1 VALDRISQIW
11 GGGPVRIALWV
22 IVAILNLIVIN
33 RQPVVY
39 LAKLEQAVQ
48 SAVTNYK
55 CNLGYLEYAVGE
67 RDTLWGCHIGQSL
80 NSPASLLFSSISK
93 K

>member
-1 VALDRISQIW
+1 MWHWTGLAKY
-11 GGGPVRIALWV
+11 GGGVPVRIALWV

-48 SAVTNYK
+48 SAVTTN
-55 CNLGYLEYAVGE
+55 A
-67 RDTLWGCHIGQSL
+67 TLDILSTL
-80 NSPASLLFSSISK
+80 
-93 K
+93 

>member
-1 VALDRISQIW
+1 M
-11 GGGPVRIALWV
+11 GGGVPVRIALWV

-48 SAVTNYK
+48 SAVTTN
-55 CNLGYLEYAVGE
+55 A
-67 RDTLWGCHIGQSL
+67 TLDILSTL
-80 NSPASLLFSSISK
+80 
-93 K
+93 